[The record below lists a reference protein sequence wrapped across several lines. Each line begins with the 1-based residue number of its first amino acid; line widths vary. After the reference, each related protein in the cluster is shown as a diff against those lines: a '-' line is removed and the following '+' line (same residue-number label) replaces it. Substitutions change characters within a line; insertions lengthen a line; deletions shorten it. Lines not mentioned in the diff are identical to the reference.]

1 MKPSI
6 LPDEIIYS
14 KRKTLCVSI
23 DPFGKVI
30 IRAPRSCSEEKIYA
44 FLQDKEAWILK
55 KKAEMMGAG
64 IQLPPKNL
72 DGYELLL
79 LGNKCKICLAEI
91 DKVGYDKDRNFIYLP
106 LKNPK
111 EILVKWLKENAKR
124 IFSTAVEQTAKRMGT
139 SYKFVRVTSARG
151 RWGSC
156 SAEDGVNFSFRLLYA
171 PKDVIE
177 YVVVHELAH
186 TKHKNHSKAFWAE
199 VAKYEPDWKEK
210 RAWLKRHSGLMD
222 VF

>member
-1 MKPSI
+1 M
-6 LPDEIIYS
+6 
-14 KRKTLCVSI
+14 SI

-30 IRAPRSCSEEKIYA
+30 IRAPRSCSQEKIYA
-44 FLQDKEAWILK
+44 FLQEKEAWVSK
-55 KKAEMMGAG
+55 KKAEMQGVC
-64 IQLPPKNL
+64 IQLPPENL

-79 LGNKCKICLAEI
+79 LGNKCKIFLAEI
-91 DKVGYDKDRNFIYLP
+91 DKVGYDKENNFIYLP
-106 LKNPK
+106 LKNSK
-111 EILVKWLKENAKR
+111 ERLIKWLKENAKR
-124 IFSTAVEQTAKRMGT
+124 IFSTATEQVAKRMGT

-186 TKHKNHSKAFWAE
+186 TKHKNHSKAFWTE
-199 VAKYEPDWKEK
+199 VAKYEPDWKTK
-210 RAWLKRHSGLMD
+210 RAWLKKHSGLMD